1 MPKRIKARDGVES
14 GFMSRTGVLFLFFFG
29 MPMLPFLHHSC
40 FQGVGRGGWEGR
52 KEEEER
58 REESGVPP
66 GGHCPHV
73 AIRHLKYD

>member
-1 MPKRIKARDGVES
+1 MKTRDGVES
-14 GFMSRTGVLFLFFFG
+14 GFVGRTRCSVPFLLGV
-29 MPMLPFLHHSC
+29 PMLSFHHHPC

-58 REESGVPP
+58 REENGVPP
-66 GGHCPHV
+66 GGHCPHM